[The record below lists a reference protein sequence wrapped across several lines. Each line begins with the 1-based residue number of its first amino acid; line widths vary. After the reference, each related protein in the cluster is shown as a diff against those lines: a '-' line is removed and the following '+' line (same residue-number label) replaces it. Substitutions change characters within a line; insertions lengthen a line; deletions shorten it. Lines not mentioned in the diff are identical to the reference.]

1 MNKPLVLVTAPVR
14 TRSGYGNHSRD
25 ICRALIESNKYD
37 IRIQAVR
44 WGTTPMNALEEDN
57 FIHQEIEKR
66 ILRQPN
72 LEKQPD
78 VHLHIVVPNEF
89 TPIAKKNIG
98 ITAGIEHTVP
108 PANWIEGVNRMDLT
122 IMTSEWAR
130 DGFKSTSFD
139 KVDNTQKKKVGELK
153 VEKPMEVLFEGAD
166 PNIYKETKELSKD
179 LKEEFSKIDN
189 DFCFLYVGHWLQ
201 GKMGEDRKD
210 TGMMLKVFL
219 ETFKGMKK
227 KPALVMKTSGA
238 GFSVIDR
245 RDILDKISMIKK
257 TIQGDL
263 PDVYLLHG
271 DLTDEEMNQM
281 YNHPKVK
288 AHLTFT
294 HGEGFGR
301 PILEAT
307 LSGKPM
313 IAPISTGPADFLHK
327 EYTVE
332 IPHTMTK
339 VPASAFPK
347 DYGNPEARWST
358 VDYGMAGKLMKDVY
372 ENYDKYKLKAK
383 KQMIVNKEL
392 FSHEAMKQKLDGIIS
407 SLIAKVPQPVQLK
420 LPTLKK
426 EPKKLKL
433 PTLKKG

>member
-347 DYGNPEARWST
+347 DYGNPEAKWST

-383 KQMIVNKEL
+383 KQMIVNQEL
-392 FSHEAMKQKLDGIIS
+392 FSHEAMKKKLDEIITP
-407 SLIAKVPQPVQLK
+407 LISKIPQPVQLK

>member
-288 AHLTFT
+288 AHLSFT

-301 PILEAT
+301 PLLEASF
-307 LSGKPM
+307 SGKPI
-313 IAPISTGPADFLHK
+313 IAPISTGQADFLDK
-327 EYTVE
+327 NYTIE
-332 IPHTMTK
+332 IPHILTK
-339 VPASAFPK
+339 VPTGAFPK
-347 DYGNPEARWST
+347 EFYNPEAQWST
-358 VDYGMAGKLMKDVY
+358 VNYGVAGL
-372 ENYDKYKLKAK
+372 
-383 KQMIVNKEL
+383 
-392 FSHEAMKQKLDGIIS
+392 
-407 SLIAKVPQPVQLK
+407 
-420 LPTLKK
+420 
-426 EPKKLKL
+426 
-433 PTLKKG
+433 

>member
-179 LKEEFSKIDN
+179 LKP
-189 DFCFLYVGHWLQ
+189 Q
-201 GKMGEDRKD
+201 
-210 TGMMLKVFL
+210 
-219 ETFKGMKK
+219 
-227 KPALVMKTSGA
+227 
-238 GFSVIDR
+238 
-245 RDILDKISMIKK
+245 DKHH
-257 TIQGDL
+257 
-263 PDVYLLHG
+263 VH
-271 DLTDEEMNQM
+271 
-281 YNHPKVK
+281 
-288 AHLTFT
+288 
-294 HGEGFGR
+294 
-301 PILEAT
+301 
-307 LSGKPM
+307 
-313 IAPISTGPADFLHK
+313 
-327 EYTVE
+327 
-332 IPHTMTK
+332 
-339 VPASAFPK
+339 
-347 DYGNPEARWST
+347 
-358 VDYGMAGKLMKDVY
+358 
-372 ENYDKYKLKAK
+372 
-383 KQMIVNKEL
+383 
-392 FSHEAMKQKLDGIIS
+392 
-407 SLIAKVPQPVQLK
+407 
-420 LPTLKK
+420 
-426 EPKKLKL
+426 
-433 PTLKKG
+433 

>member
-313 IAPISTGPADFLHK
+313 IAPISTGQADFLDK
-327 EYTVE
+327 DYTVE
-332 IPHTMTK
+332 LPHMMTK
-339 VPASAFPK
+339 IPQSAFPK
-347 DYGNPEARWST
+347 EYFNEESVWST
-358 VDYGMAGKLMKDVY
+358 VNYGVSSQIIKDVHKNYHKY
-372 ENYDKYKLKAK
+372 EIRGK
-383 KQMIVNKEL
+383 KQMLINREHFTHEKMSEKLITIVDNHLK
-392 FSHEAMKQKLDGIIS
+392 DI
-407 SLIAKVPQPVQLK
+407 PQEVSLK
-420 LPTLKK
+420 LPKLVKK
-426 EPKKLKL
+426 SDVKIPK
-433 PTLKKG
+433 LKKG